1 MSDNDDVDIRHG
13 SSGHHVV
20 TVDAV
25 DRMRW
30 LTVLAISGALAAA
43 ILALIGGFP
52 FDTPMPTHS
61 FGWVEPTCGLTRG
74 TTAAARGDLALA
86 WRYNPLSLGL
96 AALGFA
102 GAFRAAA
109 GLVTGSWI
117 NLRIRRPSIAGWA
130 VLALAVVAF
139 TLYQQSN
146 ADFIIHSRG

>member
-1 MSDNDDVDIRHG
+1 MSDDDDVDIRHG
-13 SSGHHVV
+13 SSGHQVV

-30 LTVLAISGALAAA
+30 LTVLAISGGLAAA

-109 GLVTGSWI
+109 ALVTGSWV